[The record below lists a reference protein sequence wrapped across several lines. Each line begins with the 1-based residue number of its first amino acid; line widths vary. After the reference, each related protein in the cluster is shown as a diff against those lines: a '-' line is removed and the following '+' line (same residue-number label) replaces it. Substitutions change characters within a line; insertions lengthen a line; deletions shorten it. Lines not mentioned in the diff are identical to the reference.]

1 MIYQGTSIS
10 GDTKKAESFQCC
22 FNSIFTDHSSC
33 PTFHEVNV
41 NPLINNHL
49 DLIEVTTE
57 EVTELLT
64 SLDSSKAPGPDNLP
78 EKMHQHS
85 SSVYNCYY

>member
-1 MIYQGTSIS
+1 MIYQGISIS
-10 GDTKKAESFQCC
+10 DDTKKAESFQRF
-22 FNSIFTDHSSC
+22 FNSIYTDHSYC

-57 EVTELLT
+57 EVTKLLT
-64 SLDSSKAPGPDNLP
+64 SLDSAKAPGPDNLLTIVLR
-78 EKMHQHS
+78 KMRQHS
-85 SSVYNCYY
+85 SFF